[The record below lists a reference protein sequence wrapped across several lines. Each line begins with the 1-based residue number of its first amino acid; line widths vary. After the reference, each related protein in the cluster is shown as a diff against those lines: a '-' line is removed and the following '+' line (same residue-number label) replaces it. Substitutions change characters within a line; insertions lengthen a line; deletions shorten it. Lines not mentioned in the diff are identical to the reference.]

1 MIFDQSIA
9 SLRHSLGR
17 FLWQCYVVTCFYT
30 FIPCLYLVTSILIP
44 FHLFLYTCIF
54 CSFFVL
60 VFHLFIFRSSVA
72 YVDLLCNILPRNINF
87 FENFW
92 TVPNQGHAT
101 PSKNR
106 KTWKFL
112 DEKHEN
118 FPPKPC
124 RSGWS
129 HNDEPTLYALRL
141 TRSREREKERERERE
156 RNRTV
161 VFFHKE
167 GWYTGGKAGVGNHLQ
182 VGNFSYESPRTLCAT
197 GKRTRRI
204 RVTIQVFP
212 LLTHS
217 ADFFSVVSVFLRWS
231 SRKNV

>member
-1 MIFDQSIA
+1 MLI
-9 SLRHSLGR
+9 
-17 FLWQCYVVTCFYT
+17 CYVT
-30 FIPCLYLVTSILIP
+30 FFQETLTSSRTSEPYLTKDTQRHPKIEKL
-44 FHLFLYTCIF
+44 
-54 CSFFVL
+54 
-60 VFHLFIFRSSVA
+60 
-72 YVDLLCNILPRNINF
+72 
-87 FENFW
+87 ENFS
-92 TVPNQGHAT
+92 TRNMKTFLQSRAEVVDPITTSRRFT
-101 PSKNR
+101 P
-106 KTWKFL
+106 
-112 DEKHEN
+112 
-118 FPPKPC
+118 
-124 RSGWS
+124 
-129 HNDEPTLYALRL
+129 YALRDQGK
-141 TRSREREKERERERE
+141 ERKRERERE